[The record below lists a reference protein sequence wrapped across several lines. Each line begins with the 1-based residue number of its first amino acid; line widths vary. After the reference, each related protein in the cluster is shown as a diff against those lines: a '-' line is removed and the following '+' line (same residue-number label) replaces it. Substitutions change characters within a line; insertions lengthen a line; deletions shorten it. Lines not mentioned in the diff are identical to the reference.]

1 MPQYVPDSANQHK
14 FRPMT
19 AQRQVTT
26 FAAGCNPH
34 ASCRMFPEREVLE
47 ADGSRRRVV
56 LHCEL
61 VRYLQ
66 AKSGGLTDHL
76 KFQGRNVCVF
86 GRVLEST

>member
-1 MPQYVPDSANQHK
+1 MLH
-14 FRPMT
+14 
-19 AQRQVTT
+19 
-26 FAAGCNPH
+26 AGC
-34 ASCRMFPEREVLE
+34 SQSERLVE
-47 ADGSRRRVV
+47 ADGSRQRVV

-86 GRVLEST
+86 GRVQESTQQKRNSSPHQSSMRIL